1 MDNAYK
7 SKHEYEKYQEQ
18 GGFILPILEVR
29 GCGFDWDSFLAVLAS
44 LWDRSFVLK
53 RTETMKADFNFFGKM
68 QSLILDSERS

>member
-29 GCGFDWDSFLAVLAS
+29 GCGFDSESFLDAS
-44 LWDRSFVLK
+44 GR
-53 RTETMKADFNFFGKM
+53 
-68 QSLILDSERS
+68 